1 MKRFIRFLL
10 CCILAALGSGV
21 LAAGSYQSAPSLK
34 ETFER
39 YVKSVQSSD
48 LKGLFQT
55 VTDDEKL
62 LFLTASGERID
73 TRKGY
78 YKFHEEWFQEKDW
91 EMPVEL
97 LEVHEGKDYGYA
109 TALFH
114 YRSKTGDGRRY
125 FLDSYFTLIFHK
137 ENGSWKVVAD
147 VCTPISRKYADA
159 KSSVAYSADQMF
171 LLETIRT
178 RRTVRRFKPT
188 PVPRE
193 HIMEILDAARF
204 APTAGNQQP
213 WKFLVVQDRK
223 KLDELKN
230 EALRWYVEP
239 YQQEQ
244 QVDAAKLQAIRE
256 STRKALEGALS
267 APVYIAI
274 LVDTEAKYPEWI
286 AYDGT
291 LAAGSLMIAAR
302 ALGYGTGFYTTFFPE
317 SRMKVFFRIPDRY
330 KLICFTPVGV
340 PEEWPQPPAKKPLA
354 DLVVFEK
361 FQ

>member
-1 MKRFIRFLL
+1 
-10 CCILAALGSGV
+10 
-21 LAAGSYQSAPSLK
+21 
-34 ETFER
+34 
-39 YVKSVQSSD
+39 
-48 LKGLFQT
+48 
-55 VTDDEKL
+55 
-62 LFLTASGERID
+62 
-73 TRKGY
+73 
-78 YKFHEEWFQEKDW
+78 
-91 EMPVEL
+91 MPVQL
-97 LEVHEGKDYGYA
+97 LEIHEGQDYGYT
-109 TALFH
+109 TAVFH
-114 YRSKTGDGRRY
+114 YISKTPEGGRY
-125 FLDSYFTLIFHK
+125 LLDSYFTLIFHK
-137 ENGSWKVVAD
+137 ENGLWKVVAD
-147 VCTPISRKYADA
+147 ICTPISRTYTEVNPDIRY
-159 KSSVAYSADQMF
+159 SSDQRY
-171 LLETIRT
+171 LLDTIKN

-188 PVPRE
+188 PVPKE
-193 HIMEILDAARF
+193 HLMKILNAAHD

-223 KLDELKN
+223 RLDELRRQALGWYI
-230 EALRWYVEP
+230 EAYRQKP
-239 YQQEQ
+239 QA
-244 QVDAAKLQAIRE
+244 DTGKLESIRE

-274 LVDTEAKYPEWI
+274 LVDTQAKYPEWI

-317 SRMKVFFRIPDRY
+317 SGMKAFFRIPDRY